1 MMKHRLIL
9 VTGILFL
16 GATFAGQA
24 FAQTAAYPTRVIDL
38 VSANAAGGGLDFA
51 LQLFK
56 PRVDKVLGHPMIVN
70 YIATGG
76 GIAGSLQ
83 VRAAKPDGYTLL
95 GTTISIMVSK
105 PLTQKKVPFTLD
117 DFTPIAN
124 LTAMPQVMC
133 VKDDSPYKTMTD
145 FINAARTKKMTYATP
160 GAYTNCHILMET
172 LSRAA
177 RFQAIHIPQKGASAG
192 SVAVMGGHIDMLV
205 SAASGFIGPG
215 KLRPLAVAEEERLP
229 DMPDVPTLK
238 ELGYPIVITSFD
250 SIWGPKGIPK
260 EIQDVLFKAF
270 TKAYADNKQEMDKA
284 AKAGDQRVLVLDGPE
299 TKKQYQIQ
307 YDLFKKILPELG
319 VGGEQK

>member
-1 MMKHRLIL
+1 
-9 VTGILFL
+9 
-16 GATFAGQA
+16 
-24 FAQTAAYPTRVIDL
+24 
-38 VSANAAGGGLDFA
+38 
-51 LQLFK
+51 
-56 PRVDKVLGHPMIVN
+56 MIVN

-177 RFQAIHIPQKGASAG
+177 RFQAIHIPQKGALAG

-299 TKKQYQIQ
+299 TRKQYQIQ